1 MPNSVFET
9 TIGDVRQF
17 KSNAEMLKL
26 FPDVDFEKLS
36 ELEKLQIRQ
45 LELEY
50 RRANGILDID
60 KLFIINIVR
69 LFYKQK

>member
-1 MPNSVFET
+1 MQNYIS
-9 TIGDVRQF
+9 D
-17 KSNAEMLKL
+17 AEISKL
-26 FPDVDFEKLS
+26 FRDVDFEKLS
-36 ELEKLQIRQ
+36 ELEKLQLRQ

-60 KLFIINIVR
+60 KLFIMNIVK